1 MEEKFDILEI
11 AKELNA
17 VVVVD
22 EDVKENIDDETIK
35 DIEKHNELMENR
47 REKNISTEEDD
58 EDDYHNDYDL
68 DEKEDVNNWPENLIN
83 EIFGFMESYHP
94 NFKEQVSE
102 YFRNEKKVKEAID
115 VALEGIPDKEAKI
128 IKNYY
133 MEGKSLN
140 EIAKEKKKTT
150 NQIIDLK
157 ESALRKLRNPK
168 RARNFRPFFDDIDK
182 TIINK

>member
-22 EDVKENIDDETIK
+22 EDAKENIDDETIK
-35 DIEKHNELMENR
+35 DIEKHNESMEKM
-47 REKNISTEEDD
+47 REKAISTEEDD

-68 DEKEDVNNWPENLIN
+68 DEKEDVSNWPENLIN

-94 NFKEQVSE
+94 DFKEQVSE
-102 YFRNEKKVKEAID
+102 YFRNEQKVKDAVDD
-115 VALEGIPDKEAKI
+115 VLKSIPDKEAKTI
-128 IKNYY
+128 RNYY

-157 ESALRKLRNPK
+157 ESALRKLRHPH
-168 RARNFRPFFDDIDK
+168 RARNLRSFFDEIDK
-182 TIINK
+182 KIINK